1 MKPWFEREAKIIK
14 FPEPEKKVVQMPN
27 VASYPDF
34 ITGVSDLK
42 ARMGKGEISQASH
55 DKLYTDLIHR
65 FMRKESFETP
75 WFLRETVLVEAVGIS
90 GRNPGDVFQNLQN
103 SNDQISF
110 ELFKP
115 YPLKKAQFDSVEE
128 MEKIMLSIQK
138 KIPDIIFV
146 NQPNKSQLAFGLA
159 VFKSATKRKA
169 FIKYARDVQQV
180 NNPGWWANDEIP
192 GYKAFFKTAKKSQTG
207 FGPAQVFGTGTSKKT
222 ALSSEQVV
230 QQVDKVLGPEISQP
244 IKEMVTNKTL
254 PTFEGQAENETSIR
268 DNLGEIFAPV
278 ALVSDTNGVTGPYKT
293 AEKYLGVSFAQCKIF
308 YPTQQA
314 NPLNDSYLIAPNGK
328 EIGISSKGKRGANAS
343 IFNLAKNIKE
353 ITAKDPR
360 NPLLKKHKFTVDVLN
375 FLDDENAVA
384 GPIGL
389 AEKLKLINA
398 TTAAQVK
405 SLWAPKSEENDIRK
419 FPGLKKLYKLFSFDK
434 GPEDRK
440 FRLRFAI
447 LANLAKAVAQKV
459 NNTKG
464 FGEGALAFLN
474 QSQII
479 QAYTQ
484 TTIVDNNVTV
494 NEIKT
499 IYPPNFQGILIL
511 NGGKNYYSTNNVGKI
526 AFDFKPT

>member
-1 MKPWFEREAKIIK
+1 
-14 FPEPEKKVVQMPN
+14 
-27 VASYPDF
+27 
-34 ITGVSDLK
+34 
-42 ARMGKGEISQASH
+42 
-55 DKLYTDLIHR
+55 
-65 FMRKESFETP
+65 
-75 WFLRETVLVEAVGIS
+75 
-90 GRNPGDVFQNLQN
+90 
-103 SNDQISF
+103 
-110 ELFKP
+110 
-115 YPLKKAQFDSVEE
+115 
-128 MEKIMLSIQK
+128 
-138 KIPDIIFV
+138 
-146 NQPNKSQLAFGLA
+146 
-159 VFKSATKRKA
+159 
-169 FIKYARDVQQV
+169 
-180 NNPGWWANDEIP
+180 
-192 GYKAFFKTAKKSQTG
+192 
-207 FGPAQVFGTGTSKKT
+207 
-222 ALSSEQVV
+222 
-230 QQVDKVLGPEISQP
+230 
-244 IKEMVTNKTL
+244 MVTNKTL

-353 ITAKDPR
+353 ITAKDPQ